1 MTGDITST
9 WTNTTIRDRP
19 VRGHRLAAG
28 GVEHAVRCWCAAL
41 REGRPGVDRIT
52 ASFVEE
58 FCEERDLLALDPA
71 RRFEAFAALC
81 VVSQQ
86 YDEEFDP
93 EDVLTGGGNDLG
105 IDAAALVVNG
115 YLVSSPEEIADL
127 RTRNNYLQASI
138 IVVQA
143 KTSSNFEGAVL
154 ADLADNIT
162 DLLGDRPTLP
172 MSQAVSEF
180 RSLIT
185 ALYDNSSA
193 FRRSRPELVLR
204 YVTTGTWNDD
214 AHLVAKREAAA
225 TRLRS
230 LNLFDVDVACLGAR
244 EVQDLYRQT
253 KNSVEASFEFR
264 DRVPLPDLR
273 GVEEAYIGIAKAPE
287 YLKLIIDAAGNIRK
301 SLFYDNVRDFQD
313 YNPVNLE
320 IRQTLRDN
328 SVQERFVVLNNGVT
342 ILAREITPSGNK
354 FTLRD
359 YQIVNGCQT
368 SHVLFDE
375 REHLHED
382 MYVPVKVIVTQDDD
396 VVSSITTATNRQ
408 TNVTED
414 DLRALDAF
422 QKDLEAFFPA
432 HPLEQ
437 RLYYERRSEQYSS
450 IAVPQ
455 KTRIVTPPQLVRAYA
470 SMFLDEPWRAGRY
483 YKELQKLRRNDIFQA
498 THSPYPY
505 YVSAVAAYRL
515 DFFFRNGLLDVKYK
529 PARYQLL
536 MAVRQLIHGGASLP
550 TGNRHIDRYC
560 TAIADVMWDVQAGP
574 GLVGQLLPAVDA
586 AVAETESDGVLDRDT
601 VRTQQFTDLLTQK
614 VRDLR
619 ESA

>member
-1 MTGDITST
+1 M
-9 WTNTTIRDRP
+9 
-19 VRGHRLAAG
+19 
-28 GVEHAVRCWCAAL
+28 
-41 REGRPGVDRIT
+41 DRIT

-58 FCEERDLLALDPA
+58 FCEERDLLALDA
-71 RRFEAFAALC
+71 SRRFEAFAAFC

-86 YDEEFDP
+86 YDEEFNP
-93 EDVLTGGGNDLG
+93 EDVLTGGGNDLS
-105 IDAAALVVNG
+105 IDAAALIVNG
-115 YLVSSPEEIADL
+115 YLVTSAEEIADL

-138 IVVQA
+138 VVLQA
-143 KTSSNFEGAVL
+143 KTSSSFSGSVL
-154 ADLADNIT
+154 TDLADNLT
-162 DLLGDRPTLP
+162 DLLSDNSTLP
-172 MSQAVSEF
+172 MSQSVSGF
-180 RSLIT
+180 KALIS

-193 FRRSRPELVLR
+193 FRRSRPELIVR
-204 YVTTGTWNDD
+204 YVTTGTWNEDS
-214 AHLVAKREAAA
+214 HLLAKRDTA
-225 TRLRS
+225 TARLRS
-230 LNLFDVDVACLGAR
+230 LNLFDVDVAYLGAR
-244 EVQDLYRQT
+244 EIQDLYRQT

-287 YLKLIIDAAGNIRK
+287 YLKLITDNAGNIRK

-313 YNPVNLE
+313 YNPVNRE
-320 IRQTLRDN
+320 IRQTLQDSN
-328 SVQERFVVLNNGVT
+328 VQERFVVLNNGVT
-342 ILAREITPSGNK
+342 IVAREITPSGNK

-382 MYVPVKVIVTQDDD
+382 MYIPVKVIVTQDDD

-432 HPLEQ
+432 HPVEQ
-437 RLYYERRSEQYSS
+437 RLYYERRSKQYSS

-470 SMFLDEPWRAGRY
+470 SMFLNEPWRAGRY
-483 YKELQKLRRNDIFQA
+483 YKELQKLRRNDIFQS

-536 MAVRQLIHGGASLP
+536 MAIRILIHGDARLP
-550 TGNRHIDRYC
+550 IGDRHIDRYC
-560 TAIADVMWDVQAGP
+560 TTIADVMWDAQAGP
-574 GLVGQLLPAVDA
+574 ALVSNLLPALDA
-586 AVAETESDGVLDRDT
+586 AVATTEPDGVLDRDT
-601 VRTQQFTDLLTQK
+601 VRTQQFTDLLAEG
-614 VRDLR
+614 VRTLWQ
-619 ESA
+619 AGQPTTA

>member
-1 MTGDITST
+1 M
-9 WTNTTIRDRP
+9 
-19 VRGHRLAAG
+19 
-28 GVEHAVRCWCAAL
+28 
-41 REGRPGVDRIT
+41 DRIT

-58 FCEERDLLALDPA
+58 FCEERDLLLLEAS

-105 IDAAALVVNG
+105 IDAAALIVNG
-115 YLVSSPEEIADL
+115 YLVTNAEEITDL

-138 IVVQA
+138 VVIQA
-143 KTSSNFEGAVL
+143 KTSSNFEGSVL
-154 ADLADNIT
+154 TDLADNLT
-162 DLLGDRPTLP
+162 DLLGDHPSLP
-172 MSQAVSEF
+172 MSPSISDFRALVS
-180 RSLIT
+180 

-193 FRRSRPELVLR
+193 FRRSRPELVVR
-204 YVTTGTWNDD
+204 YVTTGTWNED
-214 AHLVAKREAAA
+214 AHLVGKRDAAA
-225 TRLRS
+225 ARLRN

-287 YLKLIIDAAGNIRK
+287 YLKLITDNAGNIRK

-313 YNPVNLE
+313 YNPVNRE
-320 IRQTLRDN
+320 IRQTLQDSN
-328 SVQERFVVLNNGVT
+328 VQERFVVLNNGVT
-342 ILAREITPSGNK
+342 IVAREITASGNK

-432 HPLEQ
+432 HPMEQ
-437 RLYYERRSEQYSS
+437 RLYYERRSKQYSS

-470 SMFLDEPWRAGRY
+470 SMFLNEPWRAGRY
-483 YKELQKLRRNDIFQA
+483 YKELQKLRRNDIFQS

-536 MAVRQLIHGGASLP
+536 MAIRISIHGSARLP
-550 TGNRHIDRYC
+550 VGNRHIDRYC
-560 TAIADVMWDVQAGP
+560 TAIADLMWDAQAGP
-574 GLVGQLLPAVDA
+574 ALVSKLLPAVDA
-586 AVAETESDGVLDRDT
+586 AVATTEPDGVLDRDT
-601 VRTQQFTDLLTQK
+601 VRTQQFTDLLAEGVLGLWQAEQPAT
-614 VRDLR
+614 
-619 ESA
+619 A